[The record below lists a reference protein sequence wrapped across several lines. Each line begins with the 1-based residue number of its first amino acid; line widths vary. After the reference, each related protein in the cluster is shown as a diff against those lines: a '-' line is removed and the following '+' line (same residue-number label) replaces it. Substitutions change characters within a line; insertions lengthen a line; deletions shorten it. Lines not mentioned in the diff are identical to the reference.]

1 MLYDIPATMQKKEIP
16 QWPIGVGSIPAV
28 LPDGSS
34 IMIPVYK
41 GVNYLTFG
49 TTGTGKTSS
58 FTAPAAKLLLDAD
71 PNMKAAFFEVKR
83 SFLDHFMESDDKVIT
98 HNPNAVPKANLFV
111 PSIVK
116 EILQANDKE
125 AEMRDIAD
133 FLFSDM
139 LSGAGQNLSWI
150 DAARDTFIGV
160 LRTIVDFYP
169 EKNTGNWTLIHA
181 LRHMSTEEI
190 LAYMA
195 KHPRNVS
202 MLKKNFNYDSAHP
215 EEYMPNRRSS
225 DILFFL
231 NQAVLECFSGAF
243 DTDGEDT
250 IHDWLNGQYGR
261 NLFFLYDMSATEISR
276 PFFAYYLKKI
286 IDYKLSNCTRATAPI
301 LLVLDEID
309 KMSASGHAV
318 DFGLFQ
324 ACNLGREY
332 STNIICTSQSVE
344 NLYGLSPDF
353 NEHIVTGG
361 LAGFPVTIAFRPGDP
376 TTLNTLQRLYGSEY
390 REHMVMP
397 TSRYAA
403 PVVQS
408 ELQPIVTDAEFASL
422 DTGEAYIKIM
432 NYRPQKVKFIRK

>member
-1 MLYDIPATMQKKEIP
+1 MLYEFPATMQKKEIP
-16 QWPIGVGSIPAV
+16 QWPKGVGSIPAV

-71 PNMKAAFFEVKR
+71 PRMKAAFFEVKS
-83 SFLDHFMESDDKVIT
+83 SFLDHFMEPEDKVIT
-98 HNPNAVPKANLFV
+98 HNPNAVPKENLFV

-133 FLFSDM
+133 FLFSE
-139 LSGAGQNLSWI
+139 LLEGAGQNMAWVN
-150 DAARDTFIGV
+150 AARDIFIGV

-169 EKNTGNWTLIHA
+169 DKNTGNWTLIHS
-181 LRHMSTEEI
+181 LRRMSIEEI
-190 LAYMA
+190 LAYIA
-195 KHPRNVS
+195 KHPRNAS
-202 MLKKNFNYDSAHP
+202 MLRKNFNYDPAHP
-215 EEYMPNRRSS
+215 EDYVPNRRSA
-225 DILFFL
+225 DIAFIL
-231 NQAVLECFSGAF
+231 NQVLESFSGAF
-243 DTDGEDT
+243 DLDGEDT
-250 IHDWLNGQYGR
+250 IRDWLDGKYGR
-261 NLFFLYDMSATEISR
+261 NIFFLYDLLAAEISR
-276 PFFAYYLKKI
+276 PLFAFYLKKI
-286 IDYKLSNCTRATAPI
+286 IDYKLSNYTRATAPI

-309 KMSASGHAV
+309 KMSAGGHAV
-318 DFGLFQ
+318 DFGLFR
-324 ACNLGREY
+324 AANLGREY
-332 STNIICTSQSVE
+332 GLQLLLTTQSVE

-361 LAGFPVTIAFRPGDP
+361 LAGFAVTIALRPGDT

-432 NYRPQKVKFIRK
+432 NYSPQKVKFIRK